1 MKSSQHCTA
10 SSANITITSSPRLGV
25 GTLCQNDS
33 VTLTCHSDQS
43 EVNITWRWS
52 NQSEQGDSITVA
64 AELTQVVYTCIVSD
78 DGGQDIGQANVTV
91 IANGELLLK
100 YSSLNVMTHHVGSAP
115 LVSRENFRYYI
126 TRIEGSNITLT
137 ATVTTDLPLSSGYPV
152 WQVAHGMLPSNA
164 KVDNYTIDGVLYSN
178 LSLYNLS
185 YYENSG
191 NYTFTASNECGTSL
205 VFTFIEV
212 TKGM

>member
-1 MKSSQHCTA
+1 MYTA
-10 SSANITITSSPRLGV
+10 SSANVTISSSPRLGV

-33 VTLTCHSDQS
+33 VTLTCHSDHS
-43 EVNITWRWS
+43 EGNTAWHWS
-52 NQSEQGDSITVA
+52 NQSEQGDTITVA

-78 DGGQDIGQANVTV
+78 DDGQYIGQASVIV
-91 IANGELLLK
+91 IANGELQLQ
-100 YSSLNVMTHHVGSAP
+100 YSSLNIMTHHAGSAP
-115 LVSRENFRYYI
+115 LVSSENFRYYI
-126 TRIEGSNITLT
+126 TLIEGSNITLI
-137 ATVTTDLPLSSGYPV
+137 ATVTSDLPLSSGYPV
-152 WQVAHGMLPSNA
+152 WQVVHGILPSTA
-164 KVDNYTIDGVLYSN
+164 KVVNYTIDGVLYSN

-191 NYTFTASNECGTSL
+191 NYTFTASNECGTSS

>member
-1 MKSSQHCTA
+1 M
-10 SSANITITSSPRLGV
+10 NITITSSPRLGV

-33 VTLTCHSDQS
+33 VTLTCHSDQPGAK
-43 EVNITWRWS
+43 ITWLWS
-52 NQSEQGDSITVA
+52 NQSEQGDIIIVL
-64 AELTQVVYTCIVSD
+64 AELSQVVCTCIVSD
-78 DGGQDIGQANVTV
+78 DGHFIGQANVTV

-100 YSSLNVMTHHVGSAP
+100 YSSLNIITHHAGSAP

-126 TRIEGSNITLT
+126 TRTEGTNITLT

-152 WQVAHGMLPSNA
+152 WQVAHEMLPSNA

-191 NYTFTASNECGTSL
+191 NYTFTASNECGTSS

-212 TKGM
+212 TEGM